1 MEPTGTPI
9 EAEVVGSA
17 VVEYAGFWRRVGA
30 ALIDGFLIGV
40 VGLIIQVV
48 LAGPASFSLGQEPTA
63 LENLLSV
70 IVFLGYFS
78 WMESGA
84 HQATIGKQA
93 LKIKVT
99 GINGERITPQRALVR
114 TVSKYLSGFILLIGY
129 LMVLFTEKKQAL
141 HDIIAKTL
149 VVRK

>member
-9 EAEVVGSA
+9 EAEVVGAS
-17 VVEYAGFWRRVGA
+17 VVEYAGFWKRVGA

-40 VGLIIQVV
+40 VGLLIQVV
-48 LAGPASFSLGQEPTA
+48 VAGPTSFTLVQESTA

-70 IVFLGYFS
+70 IVFLGYFT
-78 WMESGA
+78 WMESGS

-99 GINGERITPQRALVR
+99 GLNGERITPQRALVR

-141 HDIIAKTL
+141 HDIIAKTV